1 MKHGIKALLITLSL
15 ACAGMSHSALA
26 AASVAKPTAVE
37 TKAEAP
43 AAQSKAA
50 VPAKASDEEG
60 TRVSINNASAEELAR
75 AMNGVGLKKAQAIVS
90 YREEYGPFKTVEDRS
105 RAERS
110 VQRPLPG
117 SGLRS
122 QRRDVCR
129 DVELHEH
136 SGTAAGS
143 YGSDSPLRLYRR

>member
-26 AASVAKPTAVE
+26 AAPAAKPTTVE

-60 TRVSINNASAEELAR
+60 SRVSINNAR
-75 AMNGVGLKKAQAIVS
+75 AINGVGLKKAQAIVS
-90 YREEYGPFKTVEDRS
+90 YREEYGPFKTVEDLKQVPGMGNS
-105 RAERS
+105 LVERNLA
-110 VQRPLPG
+110 VLT
-117 SGLRS
+117 L
-122 QRRDVCR
+122 
-129 DVELHEH
+129 
-136 SGTAAGS
+136 
-143 YGSDSPLRLYRR
+143 

>member
-26 AASVAKPTAVE
+26 AASVAKPTTVE

-43 AAQSKAA
+43 AAQSKA

-90 YREEYGPFKTVEDRS
+90 YREEYGPFKTVEDLKQVPGMGNS
-105 RAERS
+105 LVERNLA
-110 VQRPLPG
+110 VLT
-117 SGLRS
+117 L
-122 QRRDVCR
+122 
-129 DVELHEH
+129 
-136 SGTAAGS
+136 
-143 YGSDSPLRLYRR
+143 

>member
-90 YREEYGPFKTVEDRS
+90 YREEYGPFGNDSNLLIVFY
-105 RAERS
+105 
-110 VQRPLPG
+110 VQIMPDDFVM
-117 SGLRS
+117 
-122 QRRDVCR
+122 Q
-129 DVELHEH
+129 LH
-136 SGTAAGS
+136 
-143 YGSDSPLRLYRR
+143 RF

>member
-37 TKAEAP
+37 TEAP

-90 YREEYGPFKTVEDRS
+90 YREEYGPFKTVEDLKQVPGMGNS
-105 RAERS
+105 LVERNLA
-110 VQRPLPG
+110 VLT
-117 SGLRS
+117 L
-122 QRRDVCR
+122 
-129 DVELHEH
+129 
-136 SGTAAGS
+136 
-143 YGSDSPLRLYRR
+143 

>member
-26 AASVAKPTAVE
+26 AASVAKPTTVE

-43 AAQSKAA
+43 AAQSKA

-90 YREEYGPFKTVEDRS
+90 YREEYGPFKTVEDLKQAPGMGNS
-105 RAERS
+105 LVERNLA
-110 VQRPLPG
+110 VLT
-117 SGLRS
+117 L
-122 QRRDVCR
+122 
-129 DVELHEH
+129 
-136 SGTAAGS
+136 
-143 YGSDSPLRLYRR
+143 

>member
-60 TRVSINNASAEELAR
+60 TVSINNASAEELAR

-90 YREEYGPFKTVEDRS
+90 YREEYGPFKTVEDLKQ
-105 RAERS
+105 
-110 VQRPLPG
+110 VPG
-117 SGLRS
+117 WAIRWWNVIW
-122 QRRDVCR
+122 R
-129 DVELHEH
+129 
-136 SGTAAGS
+136 
-143 YGSDSPLRLYRR
+143 Y

>member
-50 VPAKASDEEG
+50 VPAK
-60 TRVSINNASAEELAR
+60 
-75 AMNGVGLKKAQAIVS
+75 KA
-90 YREEYGPFKTVEDRS
+90 
-105 RAERS
+105 
-110 VQRPLPG
+110 PG
-117 SGLRS
+117 SALIMPARKS
-122 QRRDVCR
+122 
-129 DVELHEH
+129 
-136 SGTAAGS
+136 
-143 YGSDSPLRLYRR
+143 

>member
-26 AASVAKPTAVE
+26 AASVVKPTTVE

-43 AAQSKAA
+43 AAQSKA

-90 YREEYGPFKTVEDRS
+90 YREEYGPFKTVEDLKQVPGMGNS
-105 RAERS
+105 LVERNLA
-110 VQRPLPG
+110 VLT
-117 SGLRS
+117 L
-122 QRRDVCR
+122 
-129 DVELHEH
+129 
-136 SGTAAGS
+136 
-143 YGSDSPLRLYRR
+143 

>member
-43 AAQSKAA
+43 AAQNKA

-90 YREEYGPFKTVEDRS
+90 YREEYGPFKTVEDLKQVPGMGNS
-105 RAERS
+105 LVERNLA
-110 VQRPLPG
+110 VLT
-117 SGLRS
+117 L
-122 QRRDVCR
+122 
-129 DVELHEH
+129 
-136 SGTAAGS
+136 
-143 YGSDSPLRLYRR
+143 